1 MPDKEDKHRAHVYFG
16 PVITPIIEGYAR
28 AQGVTFGTV
37 VRRLMCHVLHSE
49 ITNSGNAG
57 YKPRER
63 RKDWK

>member
-1 MPDKEDKHRAHVYFG
+1 MPNKDDKFRAHVYFG
-16 PVITPIIEGYAR
+16 AVITPIIESYAK

-49 ITNSGNAG
+49 IMNIKPG
-57 YKPRER
+57 YVPKER

>member
-1 MPDKEDKHRAHVYFG
+1 MPNKEDKHRAHVYFG

-37 VRRLMCHVLHSE
+37 VRRLMCHVLASE
-49 ITNSGNAG
+49 IMNKEPG